1 MEIFEIENLDCSVKK
16 NRVVLMKEFMRV
28 FKLSNIPSKEEIGRI
43 SEKVE
48 RKYNRSLSIVADK
61 GKLKIQANI
70 RNGDAYSIFYVDSL
84 IEAYIKECLIIRQQV
99 LNERK
104 TPK

>member
-1 MEIFEIENLDCSVKK
+1 MEIFEIEKLDCSVKK

-28 FKLSNIPSKEEIGRI
+28 FKLSGIPNKEEIGRI

-61 GKLKIQANI
+61 SKLKIQANI
-70 RNGDAYSIFYVDSL
+70 RNGDAYSVFYVDSL

-104 TPK
+104 APK